1 MVVRAEDA
9 RLMTD
14 METMGRAYT
23 DLYSLNNQLIAG
35 YNNRAQTHE
44 ALLNALKDVNQM
56 IQRAANL
63 RVGTAKTRV
72 INDCRVAVK
81 ANNMQALFR
90 IIRQGYDAAP
100 TTIKK

>member
-1 MVVRAEDA
+1 
-9 RLMTD
+9 MTD

-35 YNNRAQTHE
+35 YNNRANTHQS
-44 ALLNALKDVNQM
+44 LLHALKDVNQM

-81 ANNMQALFR
+81 ANNMQSLFR
-90 IIRQGYDAAP
+90 IIRQGFDTP
-100 TTIKK
+100 PQTKK